1 MENRGKPQRHR
12 ESLVIFITVFDRLY
26 VSGNN
31 TEVTCYYSATRSQLS
46 WFLIQFMICWEFQC
60 FHSDVTLHSDICG
73 WKWRN
78 INFRAF
84 VITNSTS
91 YQKQFVL
98 RVWGQAK
105 IYVWLFLFVHNSLWH
120 QDNEIWNQLWTNMW
134 KD

>member
-1 MENRGKPQRHR
+1 MIPQNVKAASNSILIVIATNNFQFNIWKTEESHRQRHR

-105 IYVWLFLFVHNSLWH
+105 IYV
-120 QDNEIWNQLWTNMW
+120 
-134 KD
+134 